1 MGGVF
6 DGLGDLRGGFCRYGV
21 PVETCLG
28 DLWGLLW
35 IHGYFLVILGGLGV
49 ICG

>member
-6 DGLGDLRGGFCRYGV
+6 DGLGDLRGGFCRYRV
-21 PVETCLG
+21 PAETCLG

-35 IHGYFLVILGGLGV
+35 IHGYLFGHLGGSW
-49 ICG
+49 